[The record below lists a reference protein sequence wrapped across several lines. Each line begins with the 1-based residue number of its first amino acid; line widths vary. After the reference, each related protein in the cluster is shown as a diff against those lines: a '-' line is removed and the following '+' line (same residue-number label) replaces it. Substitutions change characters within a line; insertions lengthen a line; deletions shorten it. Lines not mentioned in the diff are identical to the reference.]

1 MVKRSANSSAATAST
16 SSEAV
21 GASKPKKPRGSNV
34 TKSDKLLFL
43 TLVKF
48 HDKEGT
54 LFDTGRTDKVK
65 EVKAEKWKKILRDF
79 NVSSTMVRAE
89 PGATKVDLMN
99 IRYAIMAATKKT
111 VDEKAAAASQRKF
124 KASCAVSGGGDGM
137 TEPSQVS
144 LKIYSTEMTVF
155 DAGEKVMMSKNLGL
169 RGAYLTYLE
178 LSTSKDKRFIVF

>member
-16 SSEAV
+16 SSEAE

-43 TLVKF
+43 TLFKF

-54 LFDTGRTDKVK
+54 LF
-65 EVKAEKWKKILRDF
+65 EKWKKILRDF
-79 NVSSTMVRAE
+79 NISSTMVRAE